1 MNWNEIT
8 QGIDHVSGKQI
19 KLTTDPNMKID
30 IDGEIA
36 LETPINVEVLPDA
49 IKLLTFLIKI
59 ITNDNNA
66 LTRKNRSLTTHP
78 YDHLWIRASSY
89 FYYH

>member
-8 QGIDHVSGKQI
+8 QGIDHISGKQI
-19 KLTTDPNMKID
+19 RLTTEPNMKID

-36 LETPINVEVLPDA
+36 LETPINVEVLPNA

-59 ITNDNNA
+59 ITNNNNKR
-66 LTRKNRSLTTHP
+66 TRKQELNHSS
-78 YDHLWIRASSY
+78 IRQ
-89 FYYH
+89 F